1 MILDDFF
8 NSGFFGVVVGVR
20 KPAGKG
26 VSDGLSSIIEVNLD
40 WLINCCVKRLEC
52 DDNSSGVG
60 NCGKESLFF
69 DLIDMFDLDCLCP
82 LVFQFEFLLILS
94 QETNCSL
101 LELLARVFYAYSD

>member
-69 DLIDMFDLDCLCP
+69 DLIDMFDLDL
-82 LVFQFEFLLILS
+82 FEKVWMLGGRGGGGGGGVGINW
-94 QETNCSL
+94 TKSL
-101 LELLARVFYAYSD
+101 FW